1 MNDPHVILPTF
12 NPVVDLPEHFLMLM
26 YGVRR
31 SGKTVLMKYL
41 LKEMEERLKYTE
53 VYVICAS
60 LEVNPDQYDF
70 IPKSAQFSDVEN
82 LDFRLRTI
90 MDDQKEK
97 MRQQRDA
104 EKDSKN
110 KPKKKQKFDSDTESS
125 DGEGVTRMKHE
136 SLSRKAAKKEINDPE
151 SYKDAI
157 AKPILIILDDVVN
170 ENAVRTSP
178 YLRLLAIGGRHIMIS
193 CIILSQVVAGSASV
207 PPAVRTQAD
216 TIVVVAQPRSR
227 IERDLIAEQYLCA
240 TNESNAKQVGL
251 QLMNKATEVQHRAL
265 VISTVSPSARSYPDY
280 CFIVGPA
287 PFPPTPEDFRLGTE
301 EQWNFEMRKKK
312 PKSKHMPNPL
322 AHTLELPK
330 DKRTG
335 EYLRGLEEDIF
346 W

>member
-12 NPVVDLPEHFLMLM
+12 NPVVDLPEHFLLLM

-41 LKEMEERLKYTE
+41 LHQMQERLKYSE

-70 IPKSAQFSDVEN
+70 VPKSAQFSDVEN

-90 MDDQKEK
+90 MDNQKEK
-97 MRQQRDA
+97 MRQQREA
-104 EKDSKN
+104 QKN
-110 KPKKKQKFDSDTESS
+110 GKSEPKKWKSEDDSDSEE
-125 DGEGVTRMKHE
+125 EGMQMKHE
-136 SLSRKAAKKEINDPE
+136 SLSRKAAKKEINDPD
-151 SYKDAI
+151 SYKDSI

-170 ENAVRTSP
+170 ETAVRTSP
-178 YLRLLAIGGRHIMIS
+178 SLRLLAIGGRHIMIS
-193 CIILSQVVAGSASV
+193 CVILSQVVAGSASV

-216 TIVVVAQPRSR
+216 TIIVVAQPRSR

-240 TNESNAKQVGL
+240 TNETNAKQVGL

-280 CFIVGPA
+280 CFIVGPS
-287 PFPPTPEDFRLGTE
+287 PFPPTPDDFRLGTE

-322 AHTLELPK
+322 AHTLELPR
-330 DKRTG
+330 DRRTG
-335 EYLRGLEEDIF
+335 EYLRGLEDDIF